1 MKRTKDSLITIIVLG
16 VVMAS
21 FLIGIIAVTNFR
33 NVIDENNHEILLHH
47 CKENSEIMNK
57 RFSEVETLVNA
68 LSDYY
73 VEQMDSPDAL
83 GEEGFLTGYTEETGK
98 IAYSIARN
106 NPSIV
111 AVYLRLN
118 PEITNPTAGFLSA
131 APRSQ
136 AHLFFWSQR
145 ICLNLI
151 LPMCKM
157 LGGTLFRWK
166 EANPSGWSLTR
177 TPIMAYT

>member
-73 VEQMDSPDAL
+73 VEQ
-83 GEEGFLTGYTEETGK
+83 
-98 IAYSIARN
+98 
-106 NPSIV
+106 IV
-111 AVYLRLN
+111 GV
-118 PEITNPTAGFLSA
+118 TM
-131 APRSQ
+131 
-136 AHLFFWSQR
+136 
-145 ICLNLI
+145 
-151 LPMCKM
+151 MCD
-157 LGGTLFRWK
+157 R
-166 EANPSGWSLTR
+166 
-177 TPIMAYT
+177 

>member
-33 NVIDENNHEILLHH
+33 DVIDENNHEILLHH

-57 RFSEVETLVNA
+57 RFSEVKTLVNA

-118 PEITNPTAGFLSA
+118 PEITNPTAGFFIS
-131 APRSQ
+131 S
-136 AHLFFWSQR
+136 
-145 ICLNLI
+145 
-151 LPMCKM
+151 
-157 LGGTLFRWK
+157 
-166 EANPSGWSLTR
+166 
-177 TPIMAYT
+177 